1 MTPRTYSTG
10 RVFKHPRSRFWYMA
24 ISVGGKE
31 IRKSTRLPY
40 DSKKLNE
47 RNAARMLDDFLAR
60 EREAENPA
68 DGEDGIVRYETLREL
83 LLRDYRDK
91 GHRSLEAVK
100 RVPLKHLDRAFA
112 GKPVKL
118 FTTDGDRVSRYVADR
133 RAEGAARASVNYE
146 LAILRRMFKLGL
158 KNRKIT
164 PAMVPWIEIHDPRNA
179 RQGFVTPEQF
189 AKLIAALPGPI
200 NKKGKSRFE
209 YLVSLVQWLYA
220 SGWRVNEA
228 RGLKW
233 GDVDFVEG
241 TARIGGDRTKNEE
254 AKVFPWG
261 SMALGREAIERARA
275 AQSPACE
282 YVFHRG
288 LRPIGDFRKA
298 WAKACTAAG
307 LGDKLVPH
315 DLRRSAVVNLTGAG
329 VSEWD
334 AMLISGHKTPGVFRR
349 YNIRPLAV
357 LQASAAKVD
366 GYLNGRLQAAASASE
381 HSETNSET
389 GKAGSVGEAS
399 TT

>member
-31 IRKSTRLPY
+31 IRKSTKLRY

-60 EREAENPA
+60 EREAENPTGD
-68 DGEDGIVRYETLREL
+68 DGVVRYETLREL
-83 LLRDYRDK
+83 LLRDYRER

-100 RVPLKHLDRAFA
+100 RVPLKHLDRAFS
-112 GKPVKL
+112 GKPVKI
-118 FTTDGDRVSRYVADR
+118 FTADRDRVSEYRTGR
-133 RAEGAARASVNYE
+133 LGEGAAPASVNYE
-146 LAILRRMFKLGL
+146 LAILRRMFRLGV
-158 KNRKIT
+158 KNGRIT

-200 NKKGKSRFE
+200 NKKGKSRFG
-209 YLVSLVQWLYA
+209 YLVPLVQWLYA

-228 RGLKW
+228 CGLKW
-233 GDVDFVEG
+233 GDINFVEG
-241 TARIGGDRTKNEE
+241 TASIGGDRTKNKE

-282 YVFHRG
+282 YVFHKG

-298 WAKACTAAG
+298 WSKACTAAG

-315 DLRRSAVVNLTGAG
+315 DLRRSAVMNLTGAG

-366 GYLNGRLQAAASASE
+366 GYLNGRLHAPETLAPK

-389 GKAGSVGEAS
+389 GKAASVGEAS